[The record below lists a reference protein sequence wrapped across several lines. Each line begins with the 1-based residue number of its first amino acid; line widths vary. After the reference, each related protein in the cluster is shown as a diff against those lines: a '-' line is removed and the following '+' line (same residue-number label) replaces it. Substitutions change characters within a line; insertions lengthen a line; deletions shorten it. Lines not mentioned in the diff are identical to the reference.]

1 MMQLFSH
8 PADCLQSGLL
18 ISLSVLFAAG
28 LAVYESPQVRQWVDS
43 SRRKIA
49 IALHSLG
56 DEITPPSHSRDN
68 SPDAS
73 TREDESPE
81 AVERRRKARQEILER
96 GRAMEEK
103 RKSKKEETTKSQSF
117 DDLVDKDGTL
127 LDEKAAART
136 TAAELETPEP
146 GLRKRNLENN
156 GVALGTATAN
166 PFADEMH
173 AEPHDSRPSTS
184 VIPTSPAPS
193 NLTQNT
199 PPALLIDI
207 ETASNHPSEALLDL
221 TPKTSTSSG
230 FHADLSTL
238 SANAPQ
244 SFPNHWSVHEWAEN
258 NTSPGSTSPPQSERA
273 VIEAEEAWG
282 ADAPDA
288 PVTRDHLS
296 RTGSESGMDVWS
308 EVGERVSTPGSWT
321 EVGSVVSE
329 DY

>member
-1 MMQLFSH
+1 M
-8 PADCLQSGLL
+8 PAPLAKGLL
-18 ISLSVLFAAG
+18 ISLSVIFAAG
-28 LAVYESPQVRQWVDS
+28 LAVYENPQVRQWVDS

-56 DEITPPSHSRDN
+56 DEITPPSNSRDS

-73 TREDESPE
+73 TREDESLE
-81 AVERRRKARQEILER
+81 AVERRRKARQDILER

-103 RKSKKEETTKSQSF
+103 RRSKKEDNQKSRSF
-117 DDLVDKDGTL
+117 DSLVDKDGSL
-127 LDEKAAART
+127 LVQKAAASTAAAST

-146 GLRKRNLENN
+146 SLRKRNLDNN
-156 GVALGTATAN
+156 AADLGAVTAN

-173 AEPHDSRPSTS
+173 TELHASRPSTS
-184 VIPTSPAPS
+184 IIPTSPTPS
-193 NLTQNT
+193 HLTPNKEPT
-199 PPALLIDI
+199 PLIDT

-221 TPKTSTSSG
+221 TPTTSASSG

-258 NTSPGSTSPPQSERA
+258 NTSPGNITPPRTEHA
-273 VIEAEEAWG
+273 VLEAGDVSAT
-282 ADAPDA
+282 DA
-288 PVTRDHLS
+288 PVTGGRLS
-296 RTGSESGMDVWS
+296 RTASETGLDVWS
-308 EVGERVSTPGSWT
+308 EIGERVSTPGSWT

>member
-1 MMQLFSH
+1 MQLSSH
-8 PADCLQSGLL
+8 LADCLQSGLL
-18 ISLSVLFAAG
+18 ISLTVIFAAG
-28 LAVYESPQVRQWVDS
+28 LAVYENPQVRQWVDS

-56 DEITPPSHSRDN
+56 DEFSPPSNSRDS

-103 RKSKKEETTKSQSF
+103 RKSKKEEIEKSRSF
-117 DDLVDKDGTL
+117 DDIVDEDGIL
-127 LDEKAAART
+127 LNERSAAKT
-136 TAAELETPEP
+136 TAAELETPES
-146 GLRKRNLENN
+146 GMRQRNLENN
-156 GVALGTATAN
+156 GAALGAATAN
-166 PFADEMH
+166 PFADEMYV
-173 AEPHDSRPSTS
+173 ELHDSRPGTPI
-184 VIPTSPAPS
+184 IPTSPAPS
-193 NLTQNT
+193 HLTSHTQ
-199 PPALLIDI
+199 PALLIDT
-207 ETASNHPSEALLDL
+207 EAASNHPSEALLDL
-221 TPKTSTSSG
+221 TPTTSASSG

-244 SFPNHWSVHEWAEN
+244 SFSNHWSVHEWAEN
-258 NTSPGSTSPPQSERA
+258 NTSPGSASPPQSERA
-273 VIEAEEAWG
+273 VLEVEKVWG
-282 ADAPDA
+282 TDT
-288 PVTRDHLS
+288 PVTTERLS
-296 RTGSESGMDVWS
+296 RTGSETGLDVWS

>member
-1 MMQLFSH
+1 M
-8 PADCLQSGLL
+8 
-18 ISLSVLFAAG
+18 IFAAG
-28 LAVYESPQVRQWVDS
+28 LAVYENPHVREWVDS

-56 DEITPPSHSRDN
+56 DEITPPSQSRDS

-96 GRAMEEK
+96 GRAIEEK
-103 RKSKKEETTKSQSF
+103 RKLKKEDVVKSQSF
-117 DDLVDKDGTL
+117 DNLVNKDGIL
-127 LDEKAAART
+127 LDEIAAPTT
-136 TAAELETPEP
+136 TAAELENADS

-156 GVALGTATAN
+156 VGAIAVN
-166 PFADEMH
+166 PFADELH
-173 AEPHDSRPSTS
+173 AELHDSCPSTPI
-184 VIPTSPAPS
+184 IPTSPAPS
-193 NLTQNT
+193 HLNTNTQ
-199 PPALLIDI
+199 PALLIDT

-221 TPKTSTSSG
+221 TPTTSASSG

-244 SFPNHWSVHEWAEN
+244 SFSNHWSVHEWAEN
-258 NTSPGSTSPPQSERA
+258 NTSPGSTAPPPSERA
-273 VIEAEEAWG
+273 VLEAEEAWG
-282 ADAPDA
+282 AET
-288 PVTRDHLS
+288 PVTRERVS
-296 RTGSESGMDVWS
+296 RTGSETGLDVWS

-321 EVGSVVSE
+321 EVGSVVSD

>member
-1 MMQLFSH
+1 MQLFSH

-103 RKSKKEETTKSQSF
+103 RKSKKEETAKSQNF
-117 DDLVDKDGTL
+117 DDLVDKNGTL

-136 TAAELETPEP
+136 TAAELETPES
-146 GLRKRNLENN
+146 GLRKRNPENN
-156 GVALGTATAN
+156 GVALGAVTAN

-173 AEPHDSRPSTS
+173 AELHDSRPSTP

-238 SANAPQ
+238 SANTPQ

-258 NTSPGSTSPPQSERA
+258 NTSPGSASPPQSERA
-273 VIEAEEAWG
+273 VIEAEEAWA

-296 RTGSESGMDVWS
+296 RAGSESGLDVWS

>member
-1 MMQLFSH
+1 MKLFGNL
-8 PADCLQSGLL
+8 ADCLKSGLL
-18 ISLSVLFAAG
+18 ISLTVIFAAG
-28 LAVYESPQVRQWVDS
+28 LAVYENPHVRQWVDS

-56 DEITPPSHSRDN
+56 DEITPPSNSRDS

-103 RKSKKEETTKSQSF
+103 RKSKKEEVVMSQSF
-117 DDLVDKDGTL
+117 DDLVDKNGIL

-136 TAAELETPEP
+136 TAAELETPES
-146 GLRKRNLENN
+146 GLRKRTLENN
-156 GVALGTATAN
+156 GVGLDDATDN

-173 AEPHDSRPSTS
+173 AELHDSRPSTPI
-184 VIPTSPAPS
+184 IPTSPAPS
-193 NLTQNT
+193 HLTPNT
-199 PPALLIDI
+199 QPALLVD
-207 ETASNHPSEALLDL
+207 TDSASNHPSEALIDL
-221 TPKTSTSSG
+221 TPTTSASSG

-238 SANAPQ
+238 SANTPQ

-258 NTSPGSTSPPQSERA
+258 NTSPGSASPPQPERA
-273 VIEAEEAWG
+273 VLEAEEAWR
-282 ADAPDA
+282 ADA
-288 PVTRDHLS
+288 PVTRERLG
-296 RTGSESGMDVWS
+296 RTGSENGLDVWS
-308 EVGERVSTPGSWT
+308 EVGDRVSTPGSWT